1 MDEELSDIVLV
12 HRNDLAERNRYNKI
26 LEKNLEEMK
35 RKLVIQEDDDNRR
48 FEAELTRLASEK
60 DRTIASLTTQFE

>member
-12 HRNDLAERNRYNKI
+12 QRNDLAEKNRYNKI

-35 RKLVIQEDDDNRR
+35 RKLVIQEDDDNRKY
-48 FEAELTRLASEK
+48 EAELNKLVK
-60 DRTIASLTTQFE
+60 DKD